1 MSCSDPIA
9 DLLTRI
15 RNGLNA
21 QHRFVDIGWSKM
33 KEELARIF
41 KEQGFIESYLVKR
54 ERSIGTIRIFLKYA
68 KNRQPVIQGI
78 VRISKPG
85 ARNYVGYK
93 DMRPVYGGMG
103 VTILSTSRGVM
114 SSHDAREQKV
124 GGEQLCKIW

>member
-54 ERSIGTIRIFLKYA
+54 ERSMGTIRVFLKYT
-68 KNRQPVIQGI
+68 KNRQPVIQGL

-93 DMRPVYGGMG
+93 DLRQVYGGMG
-103 VTILSTSRGVM
+103 TTILSTSRGVM

>member
-1 MSCSDPIA
+1 MTCSDPIA

-33 KEELARIF
+33 KEELARIL

-54 ERSIGTIRIFLKYA
+54 ERSVGTIRIFLKYA
-68 KNRQPVIQGI
+68 KNRQPVIQGL

-85 ARNYVGYK
+85 GRNYVGYK
-93 DMRPVYGGMG
+93 DLRQVYGGMG
-103 VTILSTSRGVM
+103 TIILSTSRGVM